1 MEYSLNLSYLLLKV
15 SVSVASSN
23 AYVLLQLST
32 DLTTAPIVREESVSG
47 LQLTNGETSISLS
60 LN

>member
-1 MEYSLNLSYLLLKV
+1 M
-15 SVSVASSN
+15 
-23 AYVLLQLST
+23 LLQLST
-32 DLTTAPIVREESVSG
+32 DPTTAPVVREESVSG